1 MQQPEKPIKK
11 PRLKHPDL
19 AVSDLSPEER
29 QRERVRRWRAN
40 QKLDPEKVQKT
51 REKNTVNKREQ
62 RKRKKEA
69 ASQIQ
74 QPADVHSQGK
84 APRKRRRIASPEP
97 QPDAPGPS
105 NSAGDEIPID
115 PVLLTQE
122 TTPATRLTRDVEI
135 MTDMP
140 DPLDAPILTCDVEVM
155 TETLTLMCNVEVMT
169 ETPTPMCS
177 VEVMTDIPESL
188 VDTNTLPNDRHPPS
202 PTLSA
207 LTELDSRD
215 LATPIIGSQV
225 HAHSETIQWSDGST
239 TVLPCIMRNGVNV
252 CQDDANSVAFFASLS
267 ESLPETSKNVVHLQY
282 SDWRTKSRQLCEE
295 ITAALRINKAVVI
308 RQISKPEPATIDL
321 EYLEDRGMSDLM
333 RVVVHDAEQRTKN
346 FTYPHQNA
354 TLEEFVNNIHDPN
367 KIQCI
372 LDFAY
377 GQGGLPS
384 CLSTLDSSI
393 VNGWN
398 QTTVD
403 CPIGDR
409 VHPDNFLVHSWS
421 LLHGPA
427 YWTNPHHDADG
438 GATFIQIETGEKK
451 WGLWRLIQEDT
462 TTRTNLSS
470 KALELTDLY
479 RNRENILDTWHGE
492 IVTLLPGD
500 MLIQPPG
507 QLHAV
512 YTPVATFATGGHFYN
527 YESMHLTEV
536 SRHIDHKQG
545 KTLTNQIHAHSLE
558 TFQRMIVNLPRIS
571 RRVKLYSR
579 PLIALCMMVLDGNK
593 YVAAGTEKPKLK
605 TSTTKRAHEIASTV
619 KETNGSNNPMHPG
632 QLITREELLSCLES
646 FTTM

>member
-1 MQQPEKPIKK
+1 MQQPEKPTKK

-19 AVSDLSPEER
+19 AVSDLSLEEQ

-40 QKLDPEKVQKT
+40 QKLDPKKVQET
-51 REKNTVNKREQ
+51 RGKEHANKREQ
-62 RKRKKEA
+62 RNARKK
-69 ASQIQ
+69 Q
-74 QPADVHSQGK
+74 HL
-84 APRKRRRIASPEP
+84 RF
-97 QPDAPGPS
+97 S
-105 NSAGDEIPID
+105 NP
-115 PVLLTQE
+115 
-122 TTPATRLTRDVEI
+122 
-135 MTDMP
+135 
-140 DPLDAPILTCDVEVM
+140 
-155 TETLTLMCNVEVMT
+155 
-169 ETPTPMCS
+169 PT

-207 LTELDSRD
+207 LTELDSHD

-239 TVLPCIMRNGVNV
+239 TVLPCIMRN
-252 CQDDANSVAFFASLS
+252 
-267 ESLPETSKNVVHLQY
+267 NVVHLQY

-295 ITAALRINKAVVI
+295 ITAALRINKAVFI
-308 RQISKPEPATIDL
+308 RRISKPEPATIDL

-333 RVVVHDAEQRTKN
+333 RVVVH
-346 FTYPHQNA
+346 
-354 TLEEFVNNIHDPN
+354 EFYVSTPKCNIGRIRKQYTRSQQDSVYTRL
-367 KIQCI
+367 CI
-372 LDFAY
+372 WTR
-377 GQGGLPS
+377 GLPS

-409 VHPDNFLVHSWS
+409 VHPDNFLVHSC
-421 LLHGPA
+421 
-427 YWTNPHHDADG
+427 
-438 GATFIQIETGEKK
+438 
-451 WGLWRLIQEDT
+451 
-462 TTRTNLSS
+462 

-500 MLIQPPG
+500 MLPQAG
-507 QLHAV
+507 E
-512 YTPVATFATGGHFYN
+512 N
-527 YESMHLTEV
+527 
-536 SRHIDHKQG
+536 
-545 KTLTNQIHAHSLE
+545 LTNQIHAHSLE

-579 PLIALCMMVLDGNK
+579 PLIALCLMVLDGNK

-605 TSTTKRAHEIASTV
+605 TSTTTRAHEIASTV
-619 KETNGSNNPMHPG
+619 VKYFWKDLKTATNVYREKETNGSNNPMHPG